1 MTYVYPLRRH
11 RTCSTGRVRLSRRVA
26 SSAGFTLLEMMLVVA
41 IGITIAAVAVPNLV
55 SVNYS
60 YRLATASTTV
70 TAKVHQARVN
80 ALKQNRPVWLQV
92 DGGAR
97 TVQVQT
103 AAPGGGV
110 TNIGGAEYMPQGVT
124 FGTGNAVVNV
134 TFDSMGRPVNPPQ
147 TIQLLYQG
155 SGLTRTITVASTG
168 RVTVN

>member
-1 MTYVYPLRRH
+1 MPRNF
-11 RTCSTGRVRLSRRVA
+11 S

-41 IGITIAAVAVPNLV
+41 LGITVAAIAVPNLV
-55 SVNYS
+55 SINYT
-60 YRLATASTTV
+60 YRIATASTTV

-80 ALKQNRPVWLQV
+80 ALKQNRPAWVRI
-92 DGGAR
+92 DGAAR

-103 AAPGGGV
+103 TGAGGAPV
-110 TNIGGAEYMPQGVT
+110 DIGGAEYMPRGVT
-124 FGTGNAVVNV
+124 FGTGNAVVTL

-147 TIQLLYQG
+147 TIQLLYPT